1 MSIYHVI
8 DCRRIERAAG
18 TGCVVAIINWDDGR
32 TILVRQTLDEE
43 GAYSWDRIMM
53 YGIRRSDTLDSL
65 MPTIDRFFDSSDVER
80 RMMVS
85 SAQLKR
91 ELIAATGHLMV

>member
-8 DCRRIERAAG
+8 DCRRIERSAG
-18 TGCVVAIINWDDGR
+18 NGCIVAIINWDDGR
-32 TILVRQTLDEE
+32 TILVRQTLDED

-53 YGIRRSDTLDSL
+53 YGIRATDTFDSL
-65 MPTIDRFFDSSDVER
+65 MPAMDRFFASSDVER

-91 ELIAATGHLMV
+91 ELMAATGHLMV

>member
-1 MSIYHVI
+1 MSTYHVI
-8 DCRRIERAAG
+8 DCRRIERTAG

-32 TILVRQTLDEE
+32 TILVRQTLDED
-43 GAYSWDRIMM
+43 GAYCWDRIMM
-53 YGIRRSDTLDSL
+53 YGIRTTDTLDSL
-65 MPTIDRFFDSSDVER
+65 MPAIDRFFANSDVER

-91 ELIAATGHLMV
+91 ELIAATRHLTG